1 MKFIGKLLLTLL
13 LLACLVLVVLY
24 VLLQTRWAAGWMS
37 HWVNQNTH
45 YQLSLGKINH
55 DWSSIDHIQL
65 TDVSF
70 GQKNQPPTLT
80 AKRISVGFSARQIT
94 NPRHFA
100 SLELEGGT
108 LNLSSQ
114 AATLPIEADV
124 LQLRTMALQAK
135 DGDLHLNGQQIS
147 GGIVPWQ
154 PEAGYLLGKQGQ
166 FQLSARSLELNGIPA
181 SQVLVQGEI
190 DHSRL
195 ILSNFG
201 ADVAQ
206 GQLTGNASRA
216 EDGSWNID
224 NLRLSNVRLQ
234 TQKTPAAFWQPITEL
249 PSVTVNRFDLIDA
262 RIEGPGW
269 AFIDLDVALQNVT
282 FKQNDWQSEDGSLSF
297 NATDIV
303 NGNMHLIDPIVNLD
317 LSPEG
322 VDIKQFSTRW
332 EGGLLRT
339 NGSWQRSHRRLQLDE
354 LVIAGMEYTLPSDWR
369 QRWQTT
375 LPSWLAEINVQ
386 KFTAN
391 RNLLIDI
398 NPNFPFQLTALD
410 GYGSD
415 LLLAR
420 DHQWGIWAGSLNFNA
435 SDATFN
441 KADVRRPSIALAADN
456 NQIAINELS
465 AFTQNGLLEAKATI
479 SQQPAR
485 NFSLSLTGRA
495 VPLEVLTRWG
505 WPVSST
511 APTDNMNLQLQL
523 TGRLAADTPLKPTLN
538 GTLQGV
544 DSNGQTVRQQMRQG
558 VVTETP

>member
-13 LLACLVLVVLY
+13 LLAFLVLVVLY

-70 GQKNQPPTLT
+70 GRKNQPPTLT
-80 AKRISVGFSARQIT
+80 AKRISAGFSARQIT

-114 AATLPIEADV
+114 AATLPMEADV

-249 PSVTVNRFDLIDA
+249 PSVTVNRLDLIDA

>member
-13 LLACLVLVVLY
+13 LLAFLALVVVY
-24 VLLQTRWAAGWMS
+24 VLLQTSWAAGWVS
-37 HWVNQNTH
+37 NWVNQNTD

-55 DWSSIDHIQL
+55 NWSTADHIQL

-70 GQKNQPPTLT
+70 GQKNQLPTLT
-80 AKRISVGFSARQIT
+80 AKQVSAGFSVRQIT
-94 NPRHFA
+94 DPRHFS

-135 DGDLHLNGQQIS
+135 DGDWRLNGQQIN
-147 GGIVPWQ
+147 GGMMPWQ

-166 FQLSARSLELNGIPA
+166 FQLSARSLELNDIPA

-190 DHSRL
+190 NHNQL

-216 EDGSWNID
+216 EDGSWQIG

-234 TQKTPAAFWQPITEL
+234 TQRTPEAFWQPVTEL
-249 PSVTVNRFDLIDA
+249 PSVTVDRFDLIDA

-282 FKQNDWQSEDGSLSF
+282 FKQNDWQSEGGTLSF

-317 LSPEG
+317 LSPAG
-322 VDIKQFSTRW
+322 VNIKQFSTRW

-339 NGSWQRSHRRLQLDE
+339 NGSWQRSNHRLE
-354 LVIAGMEYTLPSDWR
+354 LNEFVVAGMEYTLPSDWR
-369 QRWQTT
+369 QRWQAT
-375 LPSWLAEINVQ
+375 LPSWLAEVNVR

-398 NPNFPFQLTALD
+398 NPDFPFQLTALD
-410 GYGSD
+410 GYGSN

-420 DHQWGIWAGSLNFNA
+420 NHQWGMWTGSLNLNA

-441 KADVRRPSIALAADN
+441 KVDVRRPSMALVADD

-465 AFTQNGLLEAKATI
+465 AFTQNGMLDAKATI
-479 SQQPAR
+479 NQQPAR
-485 NFSLSLTGRA
+485 NFTLSLTGRA
-495 VPLEVLTRWG
+495 VPLDVLTRWG
-505 WPVSST
+505 WPEPAT
-511 APTDNMNLQLQL
+511 APTGNTNLQLQL
-523 TGRLAADTPLKPTLN
+523 NGRLAADTPLKPTLS

-544 DSNGQTVRQQMRQG
+544 DSNNHPIRQQMHQG
-558 VVTETP
+558 SVTETP

>member
-13 LLACLVLVVLY
+13 LLAFLALVVVY
-24 VLLQTRWAAGWMS
+24 VLLQTSWAAGWVS
-37 HWVNQNTH
+37 NWVNQNTD

-55 DWSSIDHIQL
+55 DWSTADHIQL

-80 AKRISVGFSARQIT
+80 AKQISAGFSARQIT
-94 NPRHFA
+94 EPRHFA

-124 LQLRTMALQAK
+124 LQLRAMALQAK
-135 DGDLHLNGQQIS
+135 DGDWRLNGQQIN
-147 GGIVPWQ
+147 GGIMPWQ

-166 FQLSARSLELNGIPA
+166 FQLSARSLELNDIPA

-190 DHSRL
+190 NHNQL

-206 GQLTGNASRA
+206 GQLTGSASRA
-216 EDGSWNID
+216 EDGSWQIGS
-224 NLRLSNVRLQ
+224 LRLSNVRLQ
-234 TQKTPAAFWQPITEL
+234 TQRTPEAFWQPVTEL
-249 PSVTVNRFDLIDA
+249 PSVTVDRFDLIDA

-282 FKQNDWQSEDGSLSF
+282 FKQNDWQSEGGTLSF

-317 LSPEG
+317 LSPAG
-322 VDIKQFSTRW
+322 VNIKQFSTRW

-339 NGSWQRSHRRLQLDE
+339 NGNWQRSNHRLQLNE
-354 LVIAGMEYTLPSDWR
+354 FVVAGMEYTLPGDWR

-375 LPSWLAEINVQ
+375 LPSWLAEVNVR

-398 NPNFPFQLTALD
+398 NPDFPFQLTALD

-420 DHQWGIWAGSLNFNA
+420 NHQWGMWTGSLNLNA

-441 KADVRRPSIALAADN
+441 KVDVRRPSMALVADD

-465 AFTQNGLLEAKATI
+465 AFTQNGMLDAKATI
-479 SQQPAR
+479 HQQPAR

-495 VPLEVLTRWG
+495 VPLDVLTRWG
-505 WPVSST
+505 WPEPAT
-511 APTDNMNLQLQL
+511 APTGNTNLQLQL
-523 TGRLAADTPLKPTLN
+523 NGRLAADTPLKPTLN

-544 DSNGQTVRQQMRQG
+544 DSNDHPIRQQMHQG
-558 VVTETP
+558 TVTETP

>member
-13 LLACLVLVVLY
+13 LLAFLVLVVLY

-80 AKRISVGFSARQIT
+80 AKRISAGFSARQIT

-282 FKQNDWQSEDGSLSF
+282 FKQNDWQSEGGSLSF